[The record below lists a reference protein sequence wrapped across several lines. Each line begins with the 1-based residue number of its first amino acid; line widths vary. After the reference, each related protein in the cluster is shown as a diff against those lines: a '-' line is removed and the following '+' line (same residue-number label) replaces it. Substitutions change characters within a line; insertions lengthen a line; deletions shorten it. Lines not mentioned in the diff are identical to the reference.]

1 MRYFG
6 AGSFMNKKR
15 ISIFGATGSIGQN
28 TLDLIA
34 RDRQSYEVVVLSA
47 GSNIDLLI
55 KAALEFEPQAV
66 VAATNDQFDELKTA
80 LCDTQIEVATGRT
93 ALLEGASRKCD
104 LAFSAIVGA
113 AGLEPGLIALENGA
127 DLALANKE
135 SMVAAGSLVKQ
146 KAVENKCSL
155 IPVDSEHSAI
165 FQALRGENVYT
176 IERVILTAS
185 GGAFRDWTLDE
196 IAQATPEQASTH
208 HNWNMGQRITID
220 SASMFNKALE
230 VIEAKELFSLSTEQ
244 IEVLVHPQ
252 SYVHAIVGFCDGGM
266 MAHLGP
272 PDMRHAIGYALSYPN
287 RKTLPLEKLDFAKIG
302 SLTFMEPDKER
313 FPAIGLAYEVMSLG
327 GISGAVFNA
336 AKETALDGFLSKQI
350 GFLEMCPIVEKTIAK
365 LCYLEN
371 SHKLEASLINILDI
385 DKMARNFAAELI
397 RMQRS

>member
-1 MRYFG
+1 
-6 AGSFMNKKR
+6 MNKKR

-34 RDRQSYEVVVLSA
+34 RDRQSYEVVVLTA
-47 GSNIDLLI
+47 GSNIDLLV

-66 VAATNDQFDELKTA
+66 VAATNDQFNELKTA
-80 LCDTQIEVATGRT
+80 LRDTQIEVGTGRT
-93 ALLEGASRKCD
+93 ALLESATRKCD

-113 AGLEPGLIALENGA
+113 AGLEPGLIAIENGA

-146 KAVENKCSL
+146 KAIENKCTL

-165 FQALRGENVYT
+165 FQALKGENVNT

-208 HNWNMGQRITID
+208 PNWNMGQRITID

-350 GFLEMCPIVEKTIAK
+350 GFLDMCPIVEKTIAK
-365 LCYLEN
+365 LCHIEN
-371 SHKLEASLINILDI
+371 SHKLEASLTNILDI
-385 DKMARNFAAELI
+385 DKMARNVAAELI
-397 RMQRS
+397 RTQRS

>member
-1 MRYFG
+1 
-6 AGSFMNKKR
+6 MNKKR

-34 RDRQSYEVVVLSA
+34 RDRQSYEVVVLTA
-47 GSNIDLLI
+47 GSNIDLLV

-66 VAATNDQFDELKTA
+66 VAATNDQFNELKTA
-80 LCDTQIEVATGRT
+80 LRDTQIEVGTGRT
-93 ALLEGASRKCD
+93 ALLESATRKCD

-146 KAVENKCSL
+146 KAIENKCTL

-165 FQALRGENVYT
+165 FQALKGENVNT

-208 HNWNMGQRITID
+208 PNWNMGQRITID

-230 VIEAKELFSLSTEQ
+230 VIEAKELFLLSTDQ
-244 IEVLVHPQ
+244 IEVLIHPQ

-302 SLTFMEPDKER
+302 SLTFMEPDNER
-313 FPAIGLAYEVMSLG
+313 FPAVGLAYEVMSLG

-365 LCYLEN
+365 LCHIEN

-385 DKMARNFAAELI
+385 DKMARNVAAELI
-397 RMQRS
+397 RTQRS

>member
-1 MRYFG
+1 
-6 AGSFMNKKR
+6 MNKKR

-47 GSNIDLLI
+47 GSNIDLLV

-66 VAATNDQFDELKTA
+66 VAATNDQFTELKTA
-80 LCDTQIEVATGRT
+80 LSDTQIEVGTGRT
-93 ALLEGASRKCD
+93 ALLESASRKCD

-127 DLALANKE
+127 NVALANKE

-146 KAVENKCSL
+146 KATENKCSL

-165 FQALRGENVYT
+165 FQALQGEKVNT

-208 HNWNMGQRITID
+208 PNWNMGQRITID

-287 RKTLPLEKLDFAKIG
+287 RRTLPLEKLDFAKIG

-350 GFLEMCPIVEKTIAK
+350 GFLEMCPIVEETIEK
-365 LCYLEN
+365 LCHIRN

-385 DKMARNFAAELI
+385 DKMARSVAAELI
-397 RMQRS
+397 RTQRS

>member
-1 MRYFG
+1 
-6 AGSFMNKKR
+6 MNKKR

-34 RDRQSYEVVVLSA
+34 RDRQSYEVVVLTA
-47 GSNIDLLI
+47 GSNIDLLV

-66 VAATNDQFDELKTA
+66 VAATNDQFNELKTA
-80 LCDTQIEVATGRT
+80 LRDTQIEVGTGRT
-93 ALLEGASRKCD
+93 ALLESATRKCD

-135 SMVAAGSLVKQ
+135 SMVAAGGLVKQ
-146 KAVENKCSL
+146 KAIENKCTL

-165 FQALRGENVYT
+165 FQALKGENVNT

-208 HNWNMGQRITID
+208 PNWNMGQRITID

-365 LCYLEN
+365 LCHIEN

-385 DKMARNFAAELI
+385 DKMARNVADELI
-397 RMQRS
+397 RTQRS